1 MVRHGIR
8 RAGQIA
14 SLKTGTPEIDRA
26 LDAVRDKV
34 NPLLR
39 GAFAQAIVL
48 EASLESGLNKIGH
61 GLGVPVHHF
70 MHAALRE
77 PSAIISNG
85 QPENPF
91 PERQLWVRLTNAAS
105 ADVVLFLLPA
115 LG

>member
-1 MVRHGIR
+1 MVRRGIR
-8 RAGQIA
+8 RAGQVA
-14 SLKTGTPEIDRA
+14 TVKTGSPAVDRA
-26 LDAVRDKV
+26 MQDVRDKV

-48 EASLESGLNKIGH
+48 EATLASGLNKLGH

-77 PSAIISNG
+77 PSAIVSNG

-91 PERQLWVRLTNAAS
+91 PERQLWVRLSNAAS
-105 ADVVLFLLPA
+105 ADVVLFLFPA